1 MKIIDAEWNEGLSY
15 KPYNLAI
22 IKFIWR
28 VAVKILRVNMKEAN
42 VQWEPVPQEYEQLG
56 GRALIAKLLLNEIPP
71 ACDALGPHNK
81 LIFTPGLLG
90 GAIVPTAGRLSIG
103 GKSPLTGG
111 IKEANAGG
119 NAGDTLGKFGIKAI
133 VVEDQPKKKEFYILV
148 VDGDAAELIPA
159 GDIRLIGT
167 YATADRLQERFGADA
182 TVICIGQA
190 GEYLMSGAGISATGE
205 RDQRSNHAA
214 RGGLG
219 AVMGSKGLKA
229 VVIKKALGKAVKM
242 HDDKLFRTAS
252 KTFAQELITSPK
264 LGVKGSQHIY
274 GTASIVGAVNEM
286 GSLPTRNFSDGQFEH
301 AAELRGEKL
310 RELILA
316 REGKV
321 GTRCMPGCVIACRNL
336 FNDASGKPVV
346 GSIQYET
353 IGLVGS
359 NLGLGTLDD
368 VATLNFMCND
378 FGLDTIETGAAL
390 GVACEAGLAKFGD
403 IAGIVGLLKQVGEGT
418 VLGRMIGCGASTT
431 GKVLGIRRVPSALG
445 QAMPGYDPRSL
456 KGNGVTY
463 ATSPQGADHTAGNAF
478 GARLEVPP
486 LGVAGQKELSL
497 KLQIIAAMLDSTGLC
512 LFARPPIL
520 SKPQLMLDM
529 INGIYGWGWT
539 LEDYDRFNREV
550 LRTELEFNRQAGIT
564 KQDYRIPEYMCEEP
578 LPPHN
583 VVFDVPDSDLDSLFD
598 TL

>member
-1 MKIIDAEWNEGLSY
+1 M
-15 KPYNLAI
+15 
-22 IKFIWR
+22 
-28 VAVKILRVNMKEAN
+28 KILRVSMKDTGIR
-42 VQWEPVPQEYEQLG
+42 WETVPKEYEQLG
-56 GRALIAKLLLNEIPP
+56 GRALIARLLLNEIPP
-71 ACDALGPHNK
+71 ACDPLGPHNK
-81 LIFTPGLLG
+81 LLFTPGLLG
-90 GAIVPTAGRLSIG
+90 GAIVPTAGRLSVG
-103 GKSPLTGG
+103 AKSPLTGG

-119 NAGDTLGKFGIKAI
+119 TAGDTLGKWGIKAI
-133 VVEDQPKKKEFYILV
+133 VVEGQPAAGEFFILV
-148 VDGDAAELIPA
+148 VDGDAAELVPA
-159 GDIRLIGT
+159 GDIRNIGT
-167 YATADRLQERFGADA
+167 YATADRLQERYGEDS
-182 TVICIGQA
+182 TVISIGQA
-190 GEYLMSGAGISATGE
+190 GEFLMSGAGIAATGE

-229 VVIKKALGKAVKM
+229 VVIKKALGKAVRM
-242 HDDKLFRTAS
+242 YDDRLFRTAC
-252 KTFAQELITSPK
+252 KEFAQALITSPK
-264 LGVKGSQHIY
+264 LGVKGSQHLY

-286 GSLPTRNFSDGQFEH
+286 GALPTRNFSSGQFEG

-310 RELILA
+310 REIILA

-336 FNDASGKPVV
+336 FTDKAGKPVV
-346 GSIQYET
+346 GTVQYET

-359 NLGLGTLDD
+359 NLGLDKLDD
-368 VATLNFMCND
+368 VATLNYMCND

-390 GVACEAGLAKFGD
+390 GVAVEAGLAKFGD
-403 IAGIVGLLKQVGEGT
+403 IDSLVGLLRQVGEGT
-418 VLGRMIGCGASTT
+418 VLGRMIGCGCVTT
-431 GKVLGIRRVPSALG
+431 GRILGVRRVPAAVG
-445 QAMPGYDPRSL
+445 QAMPAYDPRAL

-478 GARLEVPP
+478 GARLEVNP
-486 LGVAGQKELSL
+486 LGVEGQKELSL

-512 LFARPPIL
+512 LFARPPVI

-539 LEDYDRFNREV
+539 LADYDRFNREV
-550 LRTELEFNRQAGIT
+550 LRTELEFNRRAGLT
-564 KQDYRIPEYMCEEP
+564 PNDYRIPEYMREEP

-583 VVFDVPDSDLDSLFD
+583 TVFDVPDSDLDSVFD